1 MEGPTYGRFEFRE
14 YDMRLP
20 SLTGLSLG
28 LVVGACLIASAG
40 PASAQ
45 EDRDGRSLGG
55 YGAIS
60 GEAMSRTGDSPLI
73 PYAGG
78 FAGFM
83 PYRMGGGGEL
93 VFQRRQT
100 SAMAPVRSSFS
111 LSSSAGV
118 MRAGSRSSLSS
129 GPRPGMGSLSTGR
142 ASSLG
147 MRPATTRAVNV
158 GVMPPRIGYPF
169 RQPPRPGL
177 SAGGMLMLM
186 P

>member
-1 MEGPTYGRFEFRE
+1 
-14 YDMRLP
+14 MRLP
-20 SLTGLSLG
+20 SLTSHSLS
-28 LVVGACLIASAG
+28 LVVGACLIAGAG
-40 PASAQ
+40 PARAQ

-60 GEAMSRTGDSPLI
+60 VESMSRTGNSPLI

-83 PYRMGGGGEL
+83 PYRMGGGGAL
-93 VFQRRQT
+93 VYQTRRT

-111 LSSSAGV
+111 LSSASQR
-118 MRAGSRSSLSS
+118 MGSNGGSVLMS
-129 GPRPGMGSLSTGR
+129 GPRSGMGLLARPRRSSVGMQPPTSQS
-142 ASSLG
+142 AS
-147 MRPATTRAVNV
+147 M

-169 RQPPRPGL
+169 RQPPTPG
-177 SAGGMLMLM
+177 SPSSGMVMSM